1 MENITFGLLA
11 LANVLV
17 PNAMA
22 MTASDSV
29 GTSATPVYSTIQ
41 VVAAATTT
49 TNDTDADVSIVAP
62 VESSISVGT
71 TTGMS
76 ATELYVRN
84 AFKSTPVLIQVAR
97 CESQFRQ
104 TDSDGNILHGTV
116 DPRDVGVMQINEHY
130 QGVKRQLSASI
141 STPFRGT
148 WHMPRSSMRR
158 KVPSLGPPPR
168 NAGARVMLAAMPTNR
183 SSKSSIEKASPQGRL
198 FLCLNQ

>member
-76 ATELYVRN
+76 ATELYVRT

-130 QGVKRQLSASI
+130 QGAEAAALGFDIDTLQGNVAYAKVLYAKEGTKPWTASEKCWSASD
-141 STPFRGT
+141 
-148 WHMPRSSMRR
+148 
-158 KVPSLGPPPR
+158 
-168 NAGARVMLAAMPTNR
+168 AGSDAN
-183 SSKSSIEKASPQGRL
+183 
-198 FLCLNQ
+198 